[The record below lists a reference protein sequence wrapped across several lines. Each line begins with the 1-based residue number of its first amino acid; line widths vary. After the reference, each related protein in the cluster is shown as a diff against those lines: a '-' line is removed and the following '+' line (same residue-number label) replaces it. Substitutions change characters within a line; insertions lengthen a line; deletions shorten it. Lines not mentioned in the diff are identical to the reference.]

1 MMLLHRINPGCLEN
15 LEYVNRLIRNKIPEA
30 VETKVLNYFKAIK
43 KQTRLLKLFS
53 DLSLRE
59 GLKLFL
65 YWLIKFDSE
74 TDIGN
79 EKNFHF

>member
-1 MMLLHRINPGCLEN
+1 MMLLHRGNPACLEN
-15 LEYVNRLIRNKIPEA
+15 LEYINRFIRNKIPEA

-43 KQTRLLKLFS
+43 KQTRLPKLFS